1 MEHNHHGLDL
11 DFHGPND
18 LNMRFRGFLKILNCA
33 NKLLTQPPS
42 EALIQVSRKKH
53 HLLIA
58 CHSRLTIPWKGDKR
72 TRIQFYSFIIF
83 KFHWAK

>member
-42 EALIQVSRKKH
+42 EALIQVSRRKH

-58 CHSRLTIPWKGDKR
+58 CHSRLTIPW
-72 TRIQFYSFIIF
+72 
-83 KFHWAK
+83 